1 MAAHLLLG
9 AALEEE
15 NVEVSQPRGLAP
27 FRKLW
32 RSAFTSYVKPAMEDL
47 WRQHE
52 SEH

>member
-9 AALEEE
+9 AALEDE

-32 RSAFTSYVKPAMEDL
+32 RSAFTSDVKPAMEDL